1 MSGIIQDLICP
12 DTTRCINQVCALRD
26 NCSRNLQRYIDK
38 QYMNRNPNIERFDC
52 SKEKDFKNY
61 INEKHN

>member
-1 MSGIIQDLICP
+1 MSEIIQDLICP
-12 DTTRCINQVCALRD
+12 NTIRCVNKSCALKESCCRY
-26 NCSRNLQRYIDK
+26 LQRYIDK
-38 QYMNRNPNIERFDC
+38 QYMNRKPNIERFDC